1 MQKKRSTFLF
11 YVGDAKTKDLELL
24 VADLQNKLIDAE
36 RTAKLE
42 RERSK
47 HYLEV
52 IQQLSRIMGQSS
64 KESPMTIDREQDAE
78 ELVEEIDSLK
88 EHIDRLECRLEHTTK
103 DLQTAKHQLSAALK
117 SERSIKRGLG
127 LREDADQDEVNSKI
141 AEIKTGSI
149 ELQKYREE
157 MQHVR
162 EMKDVYNE
170 KIRKLTLN
178 MSRLESEKRT
188 KDMEIERLLRNK
200 DDRLV
205 LKQAKSLLKF
215 RPNCAV
221 VKTEELALPRINIGS
236 RLPSSK
242 TNSRDGRNISARD
255 TKKLSVEQLNNISAK
270 AEAKYCVLCRKE
282 YYVRDVC
289 RFHMASPKDGAYACC
304 GAKSYG
310 AAGSSG
316 CRTIAS
322 HLYADAI
329 GCEIVFYD
337 QRGRQLNFKEIDIK
351 ESNFTE
357 RL

>member
-1 MQKKRSTFLF
+1 M
-11 YVGDAKTKDLELL
+11 
-24 VADLQNKLIDAE
+24 VADLQNKLVDAE

-52 IQQLSRIMGQSS
+52 IQQLSWIMGQSS
-64 KESPMTIDREQDAE
+64 KESPTTIDREQDAE

-88 EHIDRLECRLEHTTK
+88 EQIDRLESKLEHTTK
-103 DLQTAKHQLSAALK
+103 DLQTAKHQLNVALK

-141 AEIKTGSI
+141 AEIKSGSK
-149 ELQKYREE
+149 ELQTYREE
-157 MQHVR
+157 MARVR

-178 MSRLESEKRT
+178 MNRLESEKRT

-200 DDRLV
+200 DDHLV
-205 LKQAKSLLKF
+205 LKKAKSLLKF
-215 RPNCAV
+215 RPCAAV

-236 RLPSSK
+236 RLPSSSK
-242 TNSRDGRNISARD
+242 TNGRDGRNISARD
-255 TKKLSVEQLNNISAK
+255 TKKISVEQLNISTK

-289 RFHMASPKDGAYACC
+289 RFHMASSRDGAYACC

-322 HLYADAI
+322 HLYADATG